1 MATYFLQNYLLV
13 LCIELLL
20 DFLLNLYYGY
30 IHRERSCVVEPHLN
44 VGAMSHNCR
53 TADHLLWLKTILALG
68 FRRARAP
75 RRRGLVDM
83 TPVATRNSEI
93 WSRNEQLLIALN

>member
-1 MATYFLQNYLLV
+1 MCWSITAEDNSRRYFGSSL
-13 LCIELLL
+13 
-20 DFLLNLYYGY
+20 
-30 IHRERSCVVEPHLN
+30 RPHLN
-44 VGAMSHNCR
+44 VGAISHNCR

-83 TPVATRNSEI
+83 TPVAPALELE
-93 WSRNEQLLIALN
+93 SRLIRVP